1 MNSLKRINTVESG
14 TAHGTAA
21 PAFHLSDTLN
31 WSCFSARIKNQVIIL
46 PAYDVIHSE
55 TEVPK
60 DYSVEN
66 TLTKPNDD

>member
-1 MNSLKRINTVESG
+1 MNPLKQINTVEN
-14 TAHGTAA
+14 GTAA

-46 PAYDVIHSE
+46 PAFDVIHSE

-60 DYSVEN
+60 DDSVEY
-66 TLTKPNDD
+66 TVRKSNDE